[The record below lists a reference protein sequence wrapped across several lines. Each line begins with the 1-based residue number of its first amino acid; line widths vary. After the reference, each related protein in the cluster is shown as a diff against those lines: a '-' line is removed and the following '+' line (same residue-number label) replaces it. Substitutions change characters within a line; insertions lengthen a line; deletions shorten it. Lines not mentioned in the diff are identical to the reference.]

1 MRCLT
6 VNQDVSVSGV
16 VSVPVLTVPPVAFH
30 EDGTVDVATL
40 AATLFPNDASG
51 MHIVGWEPNERGKAG
66 PRVADLRASLDTRL
80 LMSQAVDLNLRL
92 MKWRQWPQLQVDR
105 LREQRCLLLGSG
117 TLGCAVARALM
128 GWGIRHVTFV
138 DSGRVAYSN
147 PVRQS
152 LFTYDDAR
160 EGKYKAHAAAEQVLR
175 IFPDMTVQAE
185 LVSIPMPGHPYT
197 QGDSGQ
203 TAGSASAGAGASV
216 GAVSD
221 EAARARLDHLVESHD
236 IVFNLTDSREARW
249 LPTVLCQ
256 VYDKLCI
263 NAALGFDSYM
273 VMHHG
278 RRLHT
283 APSSSHGCYFCSD
296 IVAAGNSQRDRTLDE
311 QCTVTRPGLSFI
323 AAALCAELLVA
334 LLHRDPRAARRA
346 GGSADSDDGGRNDD
360 SGDDD
365 SGAIPPHQIRGNVLG
380 FTQMNLEVRETQP
393 PPPSVLIFCG
403 VLILCYM
410 LCSARCFPFAP
421 PVPQQW
427 WIATVATHRN
437 WYKPSPATRG
447 I

>member
-1 MRCLT
+1 MP

-16 VSVPVLTVPPVAFH
+16 VSVPVLTVPPIAFH
-30 EDGTVDVATL
+30 SEEGTVDVTALAT
-40 AATLFPNDASG
+40 ALFPNDTSG

-160 EGKYKAHAAAEQVLR
+160 EGKYKAQAAAEQVLR

-197 QGDSGQ
+197 QQGDSSSVGGP
-203 TAGSASAGAGASV
+203 AAGASNV

-221 EAARARLDHLVESHD
+221 EAARARLDHLVQSHD
-236 IVFNLTDSREARW
+236 VVFNLTDSREARW

-278 RRLHT
+278 RRLPT
-283 APSSSHGCYFCSD
+283 ASSSSHGCYFCSD

-323 AAALCAELLVA
+323 ASALCAELLVA
-334 LLHRDPRAARRA
+334 LLHQRDPSRQLRAQDAATVRGA
-346 GGSADSDDGGRNDD
+346 GGDGNDSDND
-360 SGDDD
+360 GDDT
-365 SGAIPPHQIRGNVLG
+365 GAVPPHQIRGNVLG
-380 FTQMNLEVRETQP
+380 FTQMNLEVRDAHF
-393 PPPSVLIFCG
+393 PS
-403 VLILCYM
+403 
-410 LCSARCFPFAP
+410 S
-421 PVPQQW
+421 
-427 WIATVATHRN
+427 
-437 WYKPSPATRG
+437 PSPSPHFVYVG
-447 I
+447 VIVCCYCDVM

>member
-203 TAGSASAGAGASV
+203 TAGSASASASAGASV

-393 PPPSVLIFCG
+393 PPSVLIFCG
-403 VLILCYM
+403 VFITLLY
-410 LCSARCFPFAP
+410 A
-421 PVPQQW
+421 V
-427 WIATVATHRN
+427 
-437 WYKPSPATRG
+437 
-447 I
+447 